1 MRDNMQNFPIPFKV
15 NQSLPAE
22 QECLEQSTKAAG
34 QNDKQKSSNQQN
46 QISAILIVV
55 NMAEFLSMDLPER
68 GFLLEPVIPTQ
79 GIVILYAPRGIGKTF
94 TALSMSL
101 AVDGGLSLYNWQ
113 ASKPN
118 KVLYVDGEMPAIT
131 MQEQLKAL
139 APGMAAPEIA
149 MQNLSLITPD
159 MQNSPMPDLA
169 TVPGQKALEPFLEHI
184 DLLVLD
190 NISTLC
196 RTGKENESQSWQP
209 MQKTWLLDLR
219 RRRIAVLLVHH
230 AGKSGDQRGASARE
244 DIMDTVISLRRPKIY
259 NMAEGARFQIHLT
272 KARSITGKDALP
284 FEVHLKAENNVL
296 HWDVFEIQEAEL
308 EQLKKLLGE
317 GYSIRDCAEEMG
329 LSKSSV
335 HRLKKKLDM
344 E

>member
-1 MRDNMQNFPIPFKV
+1 MQNSFFSMESD
-15 NQSLPAE
+15 QSLPAGE
-22 QECLEQSTKAAG
+22 QHTEQPLNVQQAGTQNQST
-34 QNDKQKSSNQQN
+34 QQH
-46 QISAILIVV
+46 QLVTELIMV

-101 AVDGGLSLYNWQ
+101 AVAGGLSLYNWR
-113 ASKPN
+113 ASKPS

-131 MQEQLKAL
+131 MQERLKAL
-139 APGMAAPEIA
+139 ACGMAA
-149 MQNLSLITPD
+149 
-159 MQNSPMPDLA
+159 
-169 TVPGQKALEPFLEHI
+169 GQKALEPFLEHI

-209 MQKTWLLDLR
+209 MQTWLLDLR
-219 RRRIAVLLVHH
+219 RRGIAVLLVHH
-230 AGKSGDQRGASARE
+230 AGKSGDQRGTSARE
-244 DIMDTVISLRRPKIY
+244 DIMDTVISLRRPKVY

-284 FEVHLKAENNVL
+284 FEVHLKSENNIL
-296 HWDVFEIQEAEL
+296 HWDIFEIQEAEL
-308 EQLKKLLGE
+308 EQLKKLLNE
-317 GYSIRDCAEEMG
+317 GYSIRECAEEMG
-329 LSKSSV
+329 LSKSTA
-335 HRLKKKLDM
+335 HRLKKKL
-344 E
+344 EAE

>member
-1 MRDNMQNFPIPFKV
+1 MPAGEQHTEQPLNTQQADMQ
-15 NQSLPAE
+15 S
-22 QECLEQSTKAAG
+22 QST
-34 QNDKQKSSNQQN
+34 QQH
-46 QISAILIVV
+46 QLVTGLIMV

-79 GIVILYAPRGIGKTF
+79 GIIILYAPRGIGKTF

-101 AVDGGLSLYNWQ
+101 AVAGGLSLYNWQ

-131 MQEQLKAL
+131 MQERLKAL
-139 APGMAAPEIA
+139 ALGMAAPEIA

-159 MQNSPMPDLA
+159 MQNRPMPDLA
-169 TVPGQKALEPFLEHI
+169 TAAGQQALEPFLEHI

-209 MQKTWLLDLR
+209 MQKIWLLDLR
-219 RRRIAVLLVHH
+219 RRGIAVLLVHH

-244 DIMDTVISLRRPKIY
+244 DIMDTVI
-259 NMAEGARFQIHLT
+259 
-272 KARSITGKDALP
+272 ITP
-284 FEVHLKAENNVL
+284 
-296 HWDVFEIQEAEL
+296 
-308 EQLKKLLGE
+308 
-317 GYSIRDCAEEMG
+317 
-329 LSKSSV
+329 SKSLQYGRRRKVSNSP
-335 HRLKKKLDM
+335 HQSKKHYRQGRTSF
-344 E
+344 